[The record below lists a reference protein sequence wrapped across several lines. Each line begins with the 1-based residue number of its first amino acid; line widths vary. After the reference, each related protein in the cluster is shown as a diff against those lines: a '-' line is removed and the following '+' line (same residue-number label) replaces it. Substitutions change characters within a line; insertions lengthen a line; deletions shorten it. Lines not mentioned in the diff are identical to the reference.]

1 LLEEAYANIPPRAGK
16 RGTRALKRE
25 KRRWFVKEMYD
36 VKKRVERMAEHER
49 RMETRHGIS
58 VEIFEIQSS
67 AEEVRSR
74 DREYQNMVL
83 EKWALMN
90 GYAKKGSEGLV
101 EQNE

>member
-1 LLEEAYANIPPRAGK
+1 MLEEAYANIPPRAGK

-49 RMETRHGIS
+49 RMEKRHGIS